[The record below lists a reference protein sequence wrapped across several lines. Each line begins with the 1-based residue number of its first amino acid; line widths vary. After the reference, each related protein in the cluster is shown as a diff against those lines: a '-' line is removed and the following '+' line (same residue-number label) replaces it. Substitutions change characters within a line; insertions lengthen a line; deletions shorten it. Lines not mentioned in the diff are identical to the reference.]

1 MGQKLYV
8 WPNTRWLSISKKK
21 KIFFRFSDILS
32 RSATRLNHFKT
43 EFEKSAVVILKSA
56 LSVILV
62 FDILLTMLI
71 SRGRIHTIIYKI
83 TELIS
88 LSDMFSLFPNKNTP
102 LVINCLL
109 IMIIDEIGKEVNNH
123 LRKVPYLVRLLSSEV
138 HHFSLW
144 AIFIAG

>member
-1 MGQKLYV
+1 M
-8 WPNTRWLSISKKK
+8 
-21 KIFFRFSDILS
+21 
-32 RSATRLNHFKT
+32 
-43 EFEKSAVVILKSA
+43 ILKSA

-138 HHFSLW
+138 HHFSL
-144 AIFIAG
+144 

>member
-1 MGQKLYV
+1 M
-8 WPNTRWLSISKKK
+8 
-21 KIFFRFSDILS
+21 
-32 RSATRLNHFKT
+32 
-43 EFEKSAVVILKSA
+43 ILKSA

-83 TELIS
+83 TGLIS

-123 LRKVPYLVRLLSSEV
+123 LRKSP
-138 HHFSLW
+138 
-144 AIFIAG
+144 I